1 MIHTYQVV
9 ILADPDGQEICY
21 VGGEAFQELSQV
33 IPPHPTSPHLTP
45 PQLNLSHTTS
55 PGQVDPKA
63 VELLEA
69 ALEEDRSVEWFARKG
84 RSKVEEA

>member
-1 MIHTYQVV
+1 MW
-9 ILADPDGQEICY
+9 AER
-21 VGGEAFQELSQV
+21 LSRSSARCSRLT
-33 IPPHPTSPHLTP
+33 PPQLHLTP

>member
-1 MIHTYQVV
+1 MIHTSQVV

-33 IPPHPTSPHLTP
+33 IPPHLTP

-55 PGQVDPKA
+55 PDQVDPKA